1 MLKVVNGRRAVNIY
15 KNLNAVTQYLDDNL
29 EEKIEYDIVAKMMG
43 TNVYT
48 AQRIFAMIAGMSLS
62 EYVRKRRLSSAGHDL
77 CVGGLRV
84 IDIAAKYQYG
94 NATSFSRAFEKFHG
108 VKPSAV
114 KDEMRLRDFP
124 RMIFDEEVNV
134 PVELEYEVVNLGEM
148 NLCGV
153 GMSTN
158 NSVIGKDAPR
168 FFDRTEQKYL
178 DKYGRVNYGMIT
190 YDSDREHTQ
199 KYYCLYEQSIDGFEH
214 VELPKSKWLKFR
226 IDSQIPEEIQKASNV
241 FYEKFFPSMK
251 YDLRQLPELEY
262 YHDDVTDFLVAI
274 N

>member
-1 MLKVVNGRRAVNIY
+1 
-15 KNLNAVTQYLDDNL
+15 
-29 EEKIEYDIVAKMMG
+29 
-43 TNVYT
+43 
-48 AQRIFAMIAGMSLS
+48 
-62 EYVRKRRLSSAGHDL
+62 
-77 CVGGLRV
+77 
-84 IDIAAKYQYG
+84 
-94 NATSFSRAFEKFHG
+94 
-108 VKPSAV
+108 
-114 KDEMRLRDFP
+114 
-124 RMIFDEEVNV
+124 MIFDEEVNA